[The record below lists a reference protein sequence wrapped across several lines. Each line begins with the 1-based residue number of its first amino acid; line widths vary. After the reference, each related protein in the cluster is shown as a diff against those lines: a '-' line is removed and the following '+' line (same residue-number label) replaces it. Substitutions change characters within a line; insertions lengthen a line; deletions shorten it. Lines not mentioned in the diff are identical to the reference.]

1 MIMYIIVNLII
12 FTFVLIFYLHTYN
25 HTITN
30 NDREVLRE
38 TNVTPKIVNELCG
51 MKQPYVFTL
60 DEDFLPSI
68 PYVFNKTLPQD
79 TKINLKDLSLNDN
92 TYVPVTLE
100 EGFQLLQKDTKSKL
114 LSQKNNVLLDNPV
127 FEMGYEQLDLSLR
140 PLENIKLDRDLI
152 LGSNYVKTPLRYELS
167 CRNFFYIMGSE
178 VFVKLYP
185 PSDLDK
191 LDIIPDYEELEFT
204 SNIDVWDTSFNLKDS
219 SPVEIA
225 LKPGEGL
232 FVPPYWLYSFCLT
245 KKSQICKVQYKTF
258 FNMVSI
264 LPYLGKQILQKN
276 NTKYLCHERQEY
288 VKAKIP
294 KKKPRKGP
302 KKKL

>member
-12 FTFVLIFYLHTYN
+12 FISVLIFYLHTYN

-38 TNVTPKIVNELCG
+38 LNVNRENITDLCST
-51 MKQPYVFTL
+51 KQPYVFTL
-60 DEDFLPSI
+60 QEEFLPSI
-68 PYVFNKTLPQD
+68 PYLFNKTLNPEN
-79 TKINLKDLSLNDN
+79 KLYFKDLTLLEN
-92 TYVPVTLE
+92 TYVPVTLD
-100 EGFQLLQKDTKSKL
+100 EGFDLLKKDKKSKY
-114 LSQKNNVLLDNPV
+114 LSQKNESIFVDPAI
-127 FEMGYEQLDLSLR
+127 EMGYGILDLSLK
-140 PLENIKLDRDLI
+140 PLENIKCDRDLI

-167 CRNFFYIMGSE
+167 CRNFFYVMGSE
-178 VFVKLYP
+178 IFVKLYP

-204 SNIDVWDTSFNLKDS
+204 SPINVWDSSFNIQDS
-219 SPVEIA
+219 PPVEIS

-232 FVPPYWLYSFCLT
+232 FIPPYWLYSFCLT

-264 LPYLGKQILQKN
+264 LPYLGRQILQKH
-276 NTKYLCHERQEY
+276 NTKYLCHERQEC

-294 KKKPRKGP
+294 KKKSSKTPEKN
-302 KKKL
+302 L

>member
-1 MIMYIIVNLII
+1 MNIIVNLII
-12 FTFVLIFYLHTYN
+12 FISVLIFYLHTYN

-38 TNVTPKIVNELCG
+38 ININRENITDLCST
-51 MKQPYVFTL
+51 KQPYVFTL
-60 DEDFLPSI
+60 HEELIPSI
-68 PYVFNKTLPQD
+68 PYLFNKTLNPEN
-79 TKINLKDLSLNDN
+79 KLYFKDLTLLEN
-92 TYVPVTLE
+92 TYVPVTLD
-100 EGFQLLQKDTKSKL
+100 EGFSLLKKDKKSKY
-114 LSQKNNVLLDNPV
+114 LSQNNNVLLEDSV
-127 FEMGYEQLDLSLR
+127 FEMGYEQLDLSLK
-140 PLENIKLDRDLI
+140 PLENIKCDRDII

-167 CRNFFYIMGSE
+167 CRNFFYVIGSD

-204 SNIDVWDTSFNLKDS
+204 SPINVWDTSFNIQDS
-219 SPVEIA
+219 PPVEIS

-232 FVPPYWLYSFCLT
+232 FIPPYWLYSFCLT

-264 LPYLGKQILQKN
+264 LPYLGRQILQKH
-276 NTKYLCHERQEY
+276 NTKYLCHERQEC

-294 KKKPRKGP
+294 KKKSRNPSEKN
-302 KKKL
+302 LT

>member
-1 MIMYIIVNLII
+1 MYTIVYLII
-12 FTFVLIFYLHTYN
+12 FISVLIFYLHTYN

-38 TNVTPKIVNELCG
+38 TNVTSEDITELCG

-60 DEDFLPSI
+60 NDDLTPSI
-68 PYVFNKTLPQD
+68 PYVFNKTLSPE
-79 TKINLKDLSLNDN
+79 TKLNLKDFSLNEN

-100 EGFQLLQKDTKSKL
+100 EGLQLLKKDKKSKL
-114 LSQKNNVLLDNPV
+114 LSQKNNVLLDDPV
-127 FEMGYEQLDLSLR
+127 FEMGYEHLDLSLR
-140 PLENIKLDRDLI
+140 PRENIKLDRDLI

-167 CRNFFYIMGSE
+167 CRNFFYVMGSE

-204 SNIDVWDTSFNLKDS
+204 SPINVWDTSFNIQDS
-219 SPVEIA
+219 PPVEIS

-232 FVPPYWLYSFCLT
+232 SIPPYWMYSFCLT

-264 LPYLGKQILQKN
+264 LPYLGRQILQKH
-276 NTKYLCHERQEY
+276 NTKYLCHERQEC

-294 KKKPRKGP
+294 KKKSRNSPEKN
-302 KKKL
+302 LT

>member
-1 MIMYIIVNLII
+1 MNIIVNLII
-12 FTFVLIFYLHTYN
+12 FISVLIFYLHTYN

-38 TNVTPKIVNELCG
+38 LNVNRENITELCST
-51 MKQPYVFTL
+51 KQPYVFTL
-60 DEDFLPSI
+60 HEELIPSI
-68 PYVFNKTLPQD
+68 PYLFNKTLNP
-79 TKINLKDLSLNDN
+79 KNKLYFKDLTLLEN
-92 TYVPVTLE
+92 TYVPVTLD
-100 EGFQLLQKDTKSKL
+100 EGFSLLKKDKKSKY
-114 LSQKNNVLLDNPV
+114 LSQNNNVLLEDSV
-127 FEMGYEQLDLSLR
+127 FEMGYEQLDLSLK
-140 PLENIKLDRDLI
+140 PLENIKCDRDII

-167 CRNFFYIMGSE
+167 CRNFFYVIGSE

-204 SNIDVWDTSFNLKDS
+204 SPINVWDTSFNIQDS
-219 SPVEIA
+219 PPVEIS

-232 FVPPYWLYSFCLT
+232 SIPPYWMYSFCLT

-264 LPYLGKQILQKN
+264 LPYLGRQILQKH
-276 NTKYLCHERQEY
+276 NTKYLCHERQEC

-294 KKKPRKGP
+294 KKKSCNSPEKN
-302 KKKL
+302 LT

>member
-1 MIMYIIVNLII
+1 MNIIVNLII
-12 FTFVLIFYLHTYN
+12 FISVLIFYLHTYN

-38 TNVTPKIVNELCG
+38 LNVNRENITDLCST
-51 MKQPYVFTL
+51 KQPYVFTL
-60 DEDFLPSI
+60 HEELIPSI
-68 PYVFNKTLPQD
+68 PYLFNKTLNPEN
-79 TKINLKDLSLNDN
+79 KLYFKDLTLLEN
-92 TYVPVTLE
+92 TYVPVTLD
-100 EGFQLLQKDTKSKL
+100 EGFSLLKKDKKSKY
-114 LSQKNNVLLDNPV
+114 LSQNNNVLLEDTV
-127 FEMGYEQLDLSLR
+127 FEMGYEQLDLSLK
-140 PLENIKLDRDLI
+140 PIENIKCDRDII

-167 CRNFFYIMGSE
+167 CRNFFYVMGSE

-204 SNIDVWDTSFNLKDS
+204 SPINVWDTSFNIQDS
-219 SPVEIA
+219 PPVEIS

-232 FVPPYWLYSFCLT
+232 SIPPYWMYSFCLT

-264 LPYLGKQILQKN
+264 LPYLGRQILQKH
-276 NTKYLCHERQEY
+276 NTKYLCHERQEC

-294 KKKPRKGP
+294 KKKSRNSPEKN
-302 KKKL
+302 LT

>member
-1 MIMYIIVNLII
+1 MYIIVNLII
-12 FTFVLIFYLHTYN
+12 FISVLIFYLHTYN

-38 TNVTPKIVNELCG
+38 LNVNRENITDLCST
-51 MKQPYVFTL
+51 KQPYVFTL
-60 DEDFLPSI
+60 QEEFLPSI
-68 PYVFNKTLPQD
+68 PYLFNKTLNPEN
-79 TKINLKDLSLNDN
+79 KLYFKDLTLLEN
-92 TYVPVTLE
+92 TYVPVTLD
-100 EGFQLLQKDTKSKL
+100 EGFDLLKKDKKSKY
-114 LSQKNNVLLDNPV
+114 LSQKNESIFVDPAI
-127 FEMGYEQLDLSLR
+127 EMGYGILDLSLK
-140 PLENIKLDRDLI
+140 PLENIKCDRDLI

-167 CRNFFYIMGSE
+167 CRNFFYVMGSE
-178 VFVKLYP
+178 IFVKLYP

-204 SNIDVWDTSFNLKDS
+204 SPINVWDSSFNIQDS
-219 SPVEIA
+219 PPVEIS

-232 FVPPYWLYSFCLT
+232 FIPPYWLYSFCLT

-264 LPYLGKQILQKN
+264 LPYLGRQILQKH
-276 NTKYLCHERQEY
+276 NTKYLCHERQEC

-294 KKKPRKGP
+294 KKKSRNSPEKN
-302 KKKL
+302 LT

>member
-1 MIMYIIVNLII
+1 MNIIVNLII
-12 FTFVLIFYLHTYN
+12 FISVLIFYLHTYN

-38 TNVTPKIVNELCG
+38 LNVNRENITELCST
-51 MKQPYVFTL
+51 KQPYVFTL
-60 DEDFLPSI
+60 HEELIPSI
-68 PYVFNKTLPQD
+68 PYLFNKTLNP
-79 TKINLKDLSLNDN
+79 KNKLYFKDLTLLEN
-92 TYVPVTLE
+92 TYVPVTLD
-100 EGFQLLQKDTKSKL
+100 EGFSLLKKDKKSKY
-114 LSQKNNVLLDNPV
+114 LSQNNNVLLEDSV
-127 FEMGYEQLDLSLR
+127 FEMGYEQLDLSLK
-140 PLENIKLDRDLI
+140 PLENIKCDRDII

-167 CRNFFYIMGSE
+167 CRNFFYVIGSE

-204 SNIDVWDTSFNLKDS
+204 SPINVWDTSFNIQDS
-219 SPVEIA
+219 PPVEIS

-232 FVPPYWLYSFCLT
+232 FIPPYWLYSFCLT

-264 LPYLGKQILQKN
+264 LPYLGRQILQKH
-276 NTKYLCHERQEY
+276 NTKYLCHERQEC

-294 KKKPRKGP
+294 KKKSCNSPEKN
-302 KKKL
+302 LT